1 MHERLELNDEKE
13 LVVVINFLCQYISR
27 SFCIQELVL
36 SIAALSCFD
45 GEKTEGQISKDL
57 KKAEKQAMLDEILN
71 DGEEY
76 PTPPS
81 KKDPVHK
88 YDLQKMHKFRLKIRS

>member
-1 MHERLELNDEKE
+1 
-13 LVVVINFLCQYISR
+13 
-27 SFCIQELVL
+27 
-36 SIAALSCFD
+36 
-45 GEKTEGQISKDL
+45 L

>member
-13 LVVVINFLCQYISR
+13 LAVVINFLCQYISR

-45 GEKTEGQISKDL
+45 GEKTEG
-57 KKAEKQAMLDEILN
+57 
-71 DGEEY
+71 
-76 PTPPS
+76 
-81 KKDPVHK
+81 
-88 YDLQKMHKFRLKIRS
+88 